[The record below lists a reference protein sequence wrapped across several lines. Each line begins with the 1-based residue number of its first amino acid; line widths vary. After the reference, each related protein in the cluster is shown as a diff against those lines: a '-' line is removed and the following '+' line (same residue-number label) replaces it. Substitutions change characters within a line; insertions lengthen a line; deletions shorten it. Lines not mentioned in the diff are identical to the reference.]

1 MENHSYLWKLS
12 NFEVV
17 EMKRIW
23 EKRKNVSVRRPK
35 KSNLAPLVI
44 SDAHRSGN
52 PISEGSDAHARTV
65 DSDQETMHK
74 GALGEESGEQAL
86 DVPQGDKNGGRH
98 DCQTSDVASSRES
111 ETLVTAVIINE
122 VISDRVVELNPTTV
136 DSRTDEAEVSG
147 VSDLNASKWKSY
159 SP

>member
-1 MENHSYLWKLS
+1 MANHSYLWKLS

-52 PISEGSDAHARTV
+52 PISESSDAHARTV
-65 DSDQETMHK
+65 DGDQEMMHK

-86 DVPQGDKNGGRH
+86 DVPQGEENGGRH
-98 DCQTSDVASSRES
+98 DCQTSNVVSSCES
-111 ETLVTAVIINE
+111 ETLITAMIIDE
-122 VISDRVVELNPTTV
+122 VISDRVVELRLSTGAGPQ
-136 DSRTDEAEVSG
+136 R
-147 VSDLNASKWKSY
+147 
-159 SP
+159 